1 MRFLLGMVVSAALLL
16 VVVYYVGGVKGW
28 DPSQQGRD
36 VRAKIAP
43 GMSWKKVFDSTGD
56 PKKYR
61 PVIKKTERIEGED
74 HEYFVPGP
82 ANAFRRARIEERLVE
97 DSLPYGFLSTFVFS
111 SSVAFTVKFDGAG
124 NVEYVEDATTMADML
139 QLND

>member
-1 MRFLLGMVVSAALLL
+1 MRFLLSTVVSVALLL

-36 VRAKIAP
+36 AKAKITP
-43 GMSWKKVFDSTGD
+43 GMSWKKVLDLTGE

-61 PVIKKTERIEGED
+61 AIVKKTDRIGSET

-82 ANAFRRARIEERLVE
+82 PNPFRRSRIEERLVE
-97 DSLPYGFLSTFVFS
+97 NSLPHGFLTTFIFS
-111 SSVAFTVKFDGAG
+111 SSVGFTVKFDGAG
-124 NVEYVEDATTMADML
+124 NVEYVDDATTMADIL
-139 QLND
+139 QLKD